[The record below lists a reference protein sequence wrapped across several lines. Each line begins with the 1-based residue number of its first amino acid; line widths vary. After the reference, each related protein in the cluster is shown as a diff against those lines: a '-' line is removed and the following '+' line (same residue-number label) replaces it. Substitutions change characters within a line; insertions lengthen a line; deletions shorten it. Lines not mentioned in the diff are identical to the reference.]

1 MRCGNRQRGNPE
13 TGRTFKQASA
23 KGLTRWEISDFPR
36 GDTARPGS
44 LGALLS
50 GIYFWCGS
58 LLLAD
63 LAASGKFPQTGGKHE
78 SGDP

>member
-36 GDTARPGS
+36 GDTARTGS
-44 LGALLS
+44 LGALLPR
-50 GIYFWCGS
+50 IYFWCVS

-63 LAASGKFPQTGGKHE
+63 LDGSEEFQSLGSSQGLIG
-78 SGDP
+78 